1 MPVPFKRNIIPKEKK
16 MTKKSKTY
24 NVIYAKGYRAGYKK
38 AQADQ
43 ELAQVLNPTP
53 ANTAEKRVGFM
64 DRVVQGFHKFMSPK

>member
-1 MPVPFKRNIIPKEKK
+1 MPVPFKRNIIPKERK

-43 ELAQVLNPTP
+43 ELAQVMNPTP
-53 ANTAEKRVGFM
+53 AN
-64 DRVVQGFHKFMSPK
+64 